1 MVALAAGRVAAGLV
15 LYAAGLSPD
24 PNLRPIPLWVFAT
37 LSAIFTLMAVGLV
50 LGHKDDPRA
59 AWLGGTLALV
69 GGPLA
74 LPLVPL
80 HGPASWLSH
89 VRPDAFLG
97 AFVWQFL
104 ACFPSE
110 LRGPR
115 AGVVRGIA
123 AAGAMVGVVLAAA
136 SLATLWAPD
145 GGPVLARLLPISVR
159 PSVYYWPML
168 LAVSVPAFVG
178 LAWRALTAEGA
189 DRSRLA
195 LFGMAL
201 LVGLAPFALEVLL
214 EGLWPAYAEL
224 AHGPTMEPVVG
235 AVLFA
240 TLATLPLTTA
250 YSVLFDRVVSVRLVL
265 HAALQYGLARYTI
278 LALTLIP
285 FGGLVLVAAQH
296 RDESLVRLF
305 TGGSR
310 AAVLGVLALLGVVA
324 LLARPRVLAA
334 LDRRYFR
341 EPYDAAQVLGRL
353 MKRPAQGTAELGA
366 RVSEEVGQAL
376 HARVHV
382 MLMDETG
389 SVLGD
394 SEGRLPALSALTPL
408 LALADA
414 ADQLLD
420 LGAPDMQPAL
430 ARLPEHERRWLA
442 TGGFSLVAPIR
453 SHELGP
459 VGLIALA
466 PKRSEMPYTFEDRR
480 FVSTVASAAG
490 LALDRLQARSAA
502 AAPHAEALARECA
515 ACGTVYAPEARV
527 CLCGGTLADAPV
539 PHVLR
544 GVFRFEQRIA
554 SGAEGVVYRA
564 VDLGLGR
571 NGAIK
576 TLPGVTR
583 QRSAA
588 LVAEARAMA
597 RVTHPNLAVVHGVEM
612 WRDVTFLVQEYL
624 DAGTLALRLSRHGA
638 EVLDAIDLGIL
649 LAGLLDHMHR
659 HDLVHRDIKP
669 SNIGYTAGGVVK
681 LFDFGLAH
689 RASPSTTPG
698 AEASAVVGTPYYMS
712 PEAVRGHEPSPLVD
726 LWALAVVLYEAIAG
740 RRPFDG
746 ATSAEVLGAILRGTP
761 ARLVEIRPATP
772 EPVSA
777 WFEAALAPDPSR
789 RPASAAD
796 VRDGLS
802 ALRAALVAA
811 SRGPSPDSPAAP
823 EVH

>member
-1 MVALAAGRVAAGLV
+1 VALAAGRVAVSLV

-24 PNLRPIPLWVFAT
+24 PSLRPIPLWVFAT
-37 LSAIFTLMAVGLV
+37 LSTIFTLMAVGLV
-50 LGHKDDPRA
+50 LGHKDDSRA

-80 HGPASWLSH
+80 EGPAAWLSH

-115 AGVVRGIA
+115 AAVVRGIA
-123 AAGAMVGVVLAAA
+123 AAGAMVGLLLGTA

-145 GGPVLARLLPISVR
+145 GGPTILARLLPISVR

-168 LAVSVPAFVG
+168 LAVSVPAFIG
-178 LAWRALTAEGA
+178 LAWRAATAEGA

-201 LVGLAPFALEVLL
+201 LVGLAPFGLEVLL
-214 EGLWPAYAEL
+214 EGLWPAYAEF
-224 AHGPTMEPVVG
+224 AHGPAAEPVVG
-235 AVLFA
+235 AILFA

-265 HAALQYGLARYTI
+265 HAALQYALARYTI

-285 FGGLVLVAAQH
+285 FGGLLLVAAEH
-296 RDESLVRLF
+296 RNESLVGLF

-310 AAVLGVLALLGVVA
+310 AAVLGSLAALGIVA
-324 LLARPRVLAA
+324 LWGRPRVLAA

-353 MKRPAQGTAELGA
+353 MKRRAQGRADLGA

-382 MLMDETG
+382 MLMDDTG

-420 LGAPDMQPAL
+420 LETPDAQPL
-430 ARLPEHERRWLA
+430 TARLPDHERRWLA
-442 TGGFSLVAPIR
+442 AGGISLIAPVR

-466 PKRSEMPYTFEDRR
+466 PKRSELPYTFEDRR

-490 LALDRLQARSAA
+490 LALDRLQAQSAA
-502 AAPHAEALARECA
+502 AAPRAESVARECA
-515 ACGTVYAPEARV
+515 GCGTVYAPDARV

-571 NGAIK
+571 NVAIK

-597 RVTHPNLAVVHGVEM
+597 RVTHPNLAVVHGVET

-638 EVLDAIDLGIL
+638 EVADAIDLGIL
-649 LAGLLDHMHR
+649 LAGLLEHMHR
-659 HDLVHRDIKP
+659 HDIVHRDIKP

-689 RASPSTTPG
+689 RASPSPRPG
-698 AEASAVVGTPYYMS
+698 GGADAMVGTPYYMS
-712 PEAVRGHEPSPLVD
+712 PETVRGHEPTPLVD

-746 ATSAEVLGAILRGTP
+746 ATSAEVLGAILRGSP
-761 ARLVEIRPATP
+761 ARLVDVRPSTP
-772 EPVSA
+772 ARVSA
-777 WFEAALAPDPSR
+777 WFEAALDPDAAR
-789 RPASAAD
+789 RPESATAL
-796 VRDGLS
+796 RDGL
-802 ALRAALVAA
+802 AGLRAELAA
-811 SRGPSPDSPAAP
+811 TRGPSTDSPAVH
-823 EVH
+823 EVQ